1 MTIQAQ
7 EPGFGLDSQRLRQS
21 PFPHMSQT
29 TAFHTF
35 GTPET
40 LHMDAAHWIETR
52 LADALAR
59 RGKAS
64 LICSGGSTPG
74 PVYRE
79 LSEIE
84 LDWSRVSIGLADE
97 RWVDASHEAS
107 NEKLIRETL
116 IQNKAAEATFIP
128 MKTDAASP
136 FDAVDEIDTLYR
148 PITSP
153 VDIMVLGMGADG
165 HTLSW
170 FADAKGL
177 DEAMSPDT
185 AYHVAAIEAP
195 KSKTTGDHT
204 LRMTLTLPVVARAR
218 YVLLLM
224 SGDQKRTVFER
235 RNSAHPVTQMRKAAG
250 NALTIFSCS

>member
-40 LHMDAAHWIETR
+40 LHVDAAHWIETR

-59 RGKAS
+59 RGQAS

-79 LSEIE
+79 LSD
-84 LDWSRVSIGLADE
+84 LDLNWSKVSVGLADE
-97 RWVDASHEAS
+97 RWVEASDGAS
-107 NEKLIRETL
+107 NEKLVRDTL
-116 IQNKAAEATFIP
+116 LKNKAADATFLP
-128 MKTDAASP
+128 MKTAAASP
-136 FDAVDEIDTLYR
+136 FDAIEEVDALYR

-153 VDIMVLGMGADG
+153 VDVMVLGMGTDG

-170 FADAKGL
+170 FEDAKGI
-177 DEAMSPDT
+177 DEAMSPDAT
-185 AYHVAAIEAP
+185 RNVAAIEAQ

-218 YVLLLM
+218 YILLLM
-224 SGDQKRTVFER
+224 SGDKKRTVFER
-235 RNSAHPVTQMRKAAG
+235 RNSTHPVTQMRKAAG
-250 NALTIFSCS
+250 DALTIFSCS

>member
-21 PFPHMSQT
+21 PFPLMSQT

-40 LHMDAAHWIETR
+40 LHVDAAHWIETR

-79 LSEIE
+79 LSQID
-84 LDWSRVSIGLADE
+84 LDWSKVSVGLADE
-97 RWVDASHEAS
+97 RWVDASDEAS
-107 NEKLIRETL
+107 NERLVRETL
-116 IQNKAAEATFIP
+116 IQNKAAEAAFIP
-128 MKTDAASP
+128 MKAAATSP
-136 FDAVDEIDTLYR
+136 FDAVEEVDALYR

-153 VDIMVLGMGADG
+153 VDVMVLGMGADG

-185 AYHVAAIEAP
+185 TRNVAAIEAQ
-195 KSKTTGDHT
+195 KLKTTGDHT

-218 YVLLLM
+218 YILLLM
-224 SGDQKRTVFER
+224 SGDKKRTVFER
-235 RNSAHPVTQMRKAAG
+235 RDRSHPVTQMRRAAG
-250 NALTIFSCS
+250 DALTIFSCS

>member
-1 MTIQAQ
+1 
-7 EPGFGLDSQRLRQS
+7 
-21 PFPHMSQT
+21 MSQT

-40 LHMDAAHWIETR
+40 LHVDAAHWIETR

-59 RGKAS
+59 RGQAS

-79 LSEIE
+79 LSD
-84 LDWSRVSIGLADE
+84 LDLNWSKVSVGLADE
-97 RWVDASHEAS
+97 RWVEASDWAS
-107 NEKLIRETL
+107 NEKLVRDTL
-116 IQNKAAEATFIP
+116 LKNKAADATFLP
-128 MKTDAASP
+128 MKTAAASP
-136 FDAVDEIDTLYR
+136 FDAIDEVDALYR

-153 VDIMVLGMGADG
+153 VDVMVLGMGTDG

-170 FADAKGL
+170 FEDAKGI
-177 DEAMSPDT
+177 DEAMSPDIT
-185 AYHVAAIEAP
+185 RNVAAIEAQ

-218 YVLLLM
+218 YILLLM
-224 SGDQKRTVFER
+224 SGDKKRTVFER
-235 RNSAHPVTQMRKAAG
+235 RNSTHPVTQMRKAAG
-250 NALTIFSCS
+250 DALTIFSCS

>member
-35 GTPET
+35 GTQET
-40 LHMDAAHWIETR
+40 LHVDAAHWIETR

-79 LSEIE
+79 LSQID
-84 LDWSRVSIGLADE
+84 LDWSKVSVGLADE
-97 RWVDASHEAS
+97 RWVDASDEAS
-107 NEKLIRETL
+107 NERLVRETL
-116 IQNKAAEATFIP
+116 IQNMAAEAAFIP
-128 MKTDAASP
+128 MKTATASP
-136 FDAVDEIDTLYR
+136 FDAVEEVDALYR

-153 VDIMVLGMGADG
+153 VDVMVLGMGADG

-185 AYHVAAIEAP
+185 TRNVAALEAQ
-195 KSKTTGDHT
+195 KSETTGDRT

-218 YVLLLM
+218 YILLLM
-224 SGDQKRTVFER
+224 SGDKKRTVFER
-235 RNSAHPVTQMRKAAG
+235 RNSAHPVTQMRRAAG
-250 NALTIFSCS
+250 DALTIFSCS

>member
-7 EPGFGLDSQRLRQS
+7 EPGFGLDSQPLRQS
-21 PFPHMSQT
+21 PFRHMSQT

-74 PVYRE
+74 PGYRE
-79 LSEIE
+79 LSQID
-84 LDWSRVSIGLADE
+84 LDWSQVSVGLADE
-97 RWVDASHEAS
+97 RWVDASDDAA

-116 IQNKAAEATFIP
+116 LQNKAAGANFLP
-128 MKTDAASP
+128 MKTSDSSP
-136 FDAVDEIDTLYR
+136 FDAVDDVDALYR

-153 VDIMVLGMGADG
+153 VDIMVLGMGTDG

-170 FADAKGL
+170 FADARGL
-177 DEAMSPDT
+177 EKAMSPDT
-185 AYHVAAIEAP
+185 AHHVAAIEAP

-218 YVLLLM
+218 YVLLLI

-250 NALTIFSCS
+250 DALTIFSCS